1 MSQDGGERPLFS
13 KGYVRWLL
21 FLLFLI
27 TTSASM
33 DRTILAAL
41 GQAIKQDLRI
51 TDFQLGM
58 LGGLSFAVFYAL
70 AGLPIAR
77 LADRRGRVRILAIAT
92 AIWSAMTA
100 LSGLATVYWQLFLCR
115 IGVGIG
121 ESAHVPCTHPLIAD
135 HVPKGGRGA
144 AIALVTLGI
153 PVGSMVGAMGG
164 GYIAQ
169 HFHWRWAF
177 VAAGAPG
184 LIIAALIFLTLREP
198 PRGYSDGG
206 AAPKE
211 TPPFGVALKTLL
223 AKPSFVHLLI
233 GSTLTVFATNGM
245 FQFIVPFLVRTYHL
259 PYGKAGLLF
268 GVISG
273 VSAGSG
279 TLLGGYFSD
288 WAAKRDRRWYVWTGA
303 LGLSLACPVY
313 LVALQQP
320 TAAFATAAFGIGAT
334 LHFLYA
340 SPSVAAIQT
349 LAPPT
354 MRSSASA
361 LVSLGTILIGS
372 GLGPVVVGFFSDLF
386 AGRAFTLGDYAVLC
400 PGGAAP
406 KGSIDTLVSACKAAS
421 AQGVSEAMVIAAGA
435 CLWAALH
442 FALAGRTLRRDLDAV
457 S

>member
-1 MSQDGGERPLFS
+1 MTQAAGDRPLFS
-13 KGYVRWLL
+13 HGYVRWLL

-41 GQAIKQDLRI
+41 GQAIKTDLRI
-51 TDFQLGM
+51 TDLQLGM
-58 LGGLSFAVFYAL
+58 LGGLSFAVFYSIM
-70 AGLPIAR
+70 GLPIAR

-100 LSGLATVYWQLFLCR
+100 LSGVASAYWQLFLCR

-121 ESAHVPCTHPLIAD
+121 ESAHVPCAHPLIAD
-135 HVPKGGRGA
+135 HVPRGGRGA

-153 PVGSMVGAMGG
+153 PAGSMLGAMGG

-184 LIIAALIFLTLREP
+184 LIIAALIWLTLREP

-211 TPPFGVALKTLL
+211 TPPFGVAMRTLL
-223 AKPSFVHLLI
+223 AKPSFVHVLI

-245 FQFIVPFLVRTYHL
+245 FQFIVPFLVRNFQL

-268 GVISG
+268 GIISG
-273 VSAGSG
+273 VAAGAG
-279 TLLGGYFSD
+279 TLLGGYLSD

-303 LGLSLACPVY
+303 VGLALACPVY

-320 TAAFATAAFGIGAT
+320 AAVLATIAFGIGAT

-349 LAPPT
+349 LSPAN

-372 GLGPVVVGFFSDLF
+372 GCGPVVIGFFSDLF
-386 AGRAFTLGDYAVLC
+386 AGRAFTLGDYARAC

-406 KGSIDTLVSACKAAS
+406 KGSAEVLTAACKAAS
-421 AQGVSEAMVIAAGA
+421 SQGVREAMVIAACA

-442 FALAGRTLRRDLDAV
+442 FALAARTLRRDLDAV
-457 S
+457 A